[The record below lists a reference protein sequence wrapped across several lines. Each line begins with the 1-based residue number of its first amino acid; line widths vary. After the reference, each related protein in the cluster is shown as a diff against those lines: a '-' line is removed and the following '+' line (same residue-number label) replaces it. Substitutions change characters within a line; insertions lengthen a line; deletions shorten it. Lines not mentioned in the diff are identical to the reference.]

1 MMYRQSRAEKIVL
14 YAFLIV
20 MALIS
25 IVPFYMM
32 VINSTHTNVEISQR
46 VWLTPGSALLDNYRI
61 IQSKVNIWQ
70 GFVASTIITLP
81 SVILSAFFS
90 TLTAYGFAKFNF
102 RGKELLFWIILGT
115 MMVPQQLGLIGYY
128 DLLSKIRLIDSF
140 LPLIL
145 PTAANAAMV
154 FFIRAYIESS
164 ISDSL
169 IEAAI
174 IDGGGEWYIFRR
186 IIFPL
191 AMPSIATMSIFT
203 FINKWNDLLT
213 PLVLLNSAKK
223 FPMPVVVSNIRGLYE
238 TNFGAIYL
246 GVTISIIPI
255 LIVLITFSRSII
267 KGLTIG
273 AVKG

>member
-255 LIVLITFSRSII
+255 LIVVITFSRSII

>member
-1 MMYRQSRAEKIVL
+1 
-14 YAFLIV
+14 
-20 MALIS
+20 MALVS

-46 VWLTPGSALLDNYRI
+46 VWLTPGSALLDNYLI
-61 IQSKVNIWQ
+61 IQNKVNIWQ
-70 GFVASTIITLP
+70 GFIASVIITAP
-81 SVILSAFFS
+81 SVALSAFFS

-102 RGKELLFWIILGT
+102 KGKEILFWIILGT

-128 DLLSKIRLIDSF
+128 DLLSKFRLIDNF

-174 IDGGGEWYIFRR
+174 IDGASEWYIFLR

-191 AMPSIATMSIFT
+191 AMPSVATMSIFT
-203 FINKWNDLLT
+203 FINKWNDLIT

-238 TNFGAIYL
+238 SNFGAIYL

-255 LIVLITFSRSII
+255 IIVVVTFSRSII